1 MGLNICTI
9 NPHIKLST
17 RALKLQGAGTG
28 NAGSVDNYPKADDN
42 MNKLIKLKKNK
53 LHEIY

>member
-1 MGLNICTI
+1 VGLNICTI